1 MSSALEK
8 WNPAAVITSGVD
20 QVVMSRWDD
29 ALRRAAATSGTQ
41 QQRVDQLVDSF
52 SKELAALGAVT
63 GASAAVPGVGT
74 VAAFATAA
82 ADLGWF
88 TLRAGDL
95 ILSVAAV
102 HGHTEPSVEERR
114 AWVLS
119 ILAFGNSASK
129 MFTQLAGEAG
139 KGMGARATARIPV
152 EVLQRMNRRVGRT
165 LVTKYGTRRGAIALG
180 RALPLGIGAVIGG
193 VGNYGLIR
201 VIGGQADAFFTQH
214 PVPAASNVIDITSL
228 GAD

>member
-1 MSSALEK
+1 
-8 WNPAAVITSGVD
+8 
-20 QVVMSRWDD
+20 MSRWDD
-29 ALRRAAATSGTQ
+29 ALRRAASTSGTRA
-41 QQRVDQLVDSF
+41 QRVDQLITSF
-52 SKELAALGAVT
+52 AKELAALGAVT
-63 GASAAVPGVGT
+63 GASAAAPGLGT
-74 VAAFATAA
+74 VAAFTTVA

-95 ILSVAAV
+95 ILSIAAV

-129 MFTQLAGEAG
+129 MFTKLAGEAG
-139 KGMGARATARIPV
+139 KGLGARTTARIPV
-152 EVLQRMNRRVGRT
+152 EVLRRMNARFGRT
-165 LVTKYGTRRGAIALG
+165 IVTKYGTRRGAIALG

-201 VIGGQADAFFTQH
+201 VIGRQADAFFAEH
-214 PVPAASNVIDITSL
+214 PPVEAESNVIEITSSGQKEL
-228 GAD
+228 GAT

>member
-1 MSSALEK
+1 VSSALEK
-8 WNPAAVITSGVD
+8 WNPASVITSGVD

-29 ALRRAAATSGTQ
+29 ALRRAAATSGTR
-41 QQRVDQLVDSF
+41 QQRVEQLVNSF

-63 GASAAVPGVGT
+63 GASAAAPGIGT
-74 VAAFATAA
+74 VAAITTAA

-95 ILSVAAV
+95 ILSIAAV

-129 MFTQLAGEAG
+129 MFTKLAGEAG
-139 KGMGARATARIPV
+139 KGIGARATARIPV

-165 LVTKYGTRRGAIALG
+165 LITKYGSRRGAIALG

-201 VIGGQADAFFTQH
+201 VIGRQADEFFTQH
-214 PVPAASNVIDITSL
+214 PGFAPAPNVIEITSQS
-228 GAD
+228 